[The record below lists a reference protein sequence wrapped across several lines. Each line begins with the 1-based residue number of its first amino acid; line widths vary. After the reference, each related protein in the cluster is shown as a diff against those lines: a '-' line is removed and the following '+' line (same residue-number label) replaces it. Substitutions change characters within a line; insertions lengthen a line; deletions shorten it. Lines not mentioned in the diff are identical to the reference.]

1 MKNVTLRQQRVFE
14 AVARNLSFS
23 RAAEEMHLTQ
33 PAVSMQVRALEEQ
46 VDLPLF
52 EHIGKKIRLTA
63 AGEELLRHARRI
75 DRQIQDAGE
84 ALAALRGATG
94 GRLTIGVVSTAKYF
108 APKLIIAFLRTH
120 PDADLRLVV
129 RNRDTIVRQL
139 GDNEIDLAIMGSPP
153 SDFETVAEAF
163 ADHPLSIIA
172 NPEHPLAKVR
182 TVRPE
187 ELAAERFLI
196 RELGS
201 GTRSTM
207 ERYFEAAGVAL
218 QKTIEMESN
227 ETVKQAVMAGMGL
240 GFISEHAISLELAT
254 QQVVRLNVTGTPVMR
269 RWYVVHRPEKRLLP
283 IADAF
288 LDFIRADAAALMAG
302 AGTG

>member
-1 MKNVTLRQQRVFE
+1 MKNVTLRQLRVFE

-75 DRQIQDAGE
+75 DRQIHDAGE

-163 ADHPLSIIA
+163 ADHPLVIIA
-172 NPEHPLAKVR
+172 NPEHPLTKVR

-207 ERYFEAAGVAL
+207 ERYFEAAGVVL

-240 GFISEHAISLELAT
+240 GFISEHAIGLELAT
-254 QQVVRLNVTGTPVMR
+254 KQVVRLNVIGTPVMR

-302 AGTG
+302 ADVA